1 MTTFVRRERNAREN
15 TEVYSSSMVKEGFY
29 FGVPPLA
36 LSGVAFLM
44 RWPLAGIVLVCL
56 AAFVFC
62 FFRDPERTIPSD
74 PGAVVSP
81 ADGRVVVVTDEENAG
96 RPGKRIS
103 IFLAIW
109 NVHVNRAPAEG
120 VITKLDYQS
129 GKFLAAM
136 RARASMENE
145 QNVISLSTEAGEMVF
160 KQIAGWI
167 ARRVVCWKKEGDRVT
182 RGERIGLVR
191 FGSRVDLW
199 VPRDAEILVSLGEN
213 VKGGSSV
220 VAHWLGQPM
229 AKAPGSARVAGA
241 DSNLT
246 AAGKRA

>member
-1 MTTFVRRERNAREN
+1 MQRFA
-15 TEVYSSSMVKEGFY
+15 SGSMVKEGYY
-29 FGVPPLA
+29 FGLPPLA
-36 LSGVAFLM
+36 LGGAAFLAH
-44 RWPLAGIVLVCL
+44 WVAAGIVLVCL

-62 FFRDPERTIPSD
+62 FFRDPEREIPSD
-74 PGAVVSP
+74 AGAVVSP
-81 ADGRVVVVTDEENAG
+81 ADGRVVVVTEEESEG

-120 VITKLDYQS
+120 IIRKLEYRP

-136 RARASMENE
+136 RERASVENE
-145 QNVISLSTEAGEMVF
+145 QNVITLSIDAGEMVF

-167 ARRVVCWKKEGDRVT
+167 ARRVVCWKKEGERVA

-199 VPRDAEILVSLGEN
+199 MPREAEIMVSLGDN
-213 VKGGSSV
+213 VRGGSSV
-220 VAHWLGQPM
+220 VARW
-229 AKAPGSARVAGA
+229 PGKPAARVSEGQRAAAA
-241 DSNLT
+241 DAHL
-246 AAGKRA
+246 AAAEKRA